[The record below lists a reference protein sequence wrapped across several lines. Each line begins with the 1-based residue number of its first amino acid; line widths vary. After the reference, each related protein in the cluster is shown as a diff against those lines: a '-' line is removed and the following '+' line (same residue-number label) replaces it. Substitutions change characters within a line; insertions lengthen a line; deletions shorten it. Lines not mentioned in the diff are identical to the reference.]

1 MFELSRR
8 FVFAVLVALFTTGA
22 YADIVVNTE
31 ADEDINN
38 AACSL
43 REAITAVD
51 IHGDYNGCADPATT
65 WSKITFAIPG
75 AVGAVHTISL
85 NDKLPTINNTVFIDA
100 TTQGGTICTPG
111 PDLRVQIINGGIV
124 GYGLYLGSAAT
135 GSKIR
140 GLALSGFSG
149 SGGTGI
155 WIQSDA
161 TTIGCVISGMDATG
175 TTAQPNV
182 YGIYVDAKHATI
194 GEATASDWFPNLIS
208 ANSSTNISVTF
219 GADDT
224 LIAGNY
230 VGVDHSGLTPLPSGY
245 GIAVSGAARTH
256 IGTGFSDGPPAHQRN
271 IVGVV
276 NAPPYSANEI
286 DLEGATDTVIAGNYI
301 GVGRD
306 GHTVLPIGI
315 GVGISINTS
324 GNTLIGCNGLGGW
337 DDCRNVIVNPSD
349 GTFFAT
355 AIAAANS
362 STGTAI
368 VNNFV
373 NVAAD
378 GITSLAGP
386 SSSANDCVEL
396 SVNALVARN
405 MISAGDGIDIQ
416 LVSSAGFVN
425 PGIAG
430 TGGAPLNSTDNCFVD
445 TASTG
450 VFTDTATLFFYN
462 WWGAADGPKP
472 AGSGA
477 YASPPVI
484 TAPFLTA
491 PSAYCSVDHI
501 FADGFGG

>member
-8 FVFAVLVALFTTGA
+8 CVFAVLVALFTTNA

-75 AVGAVHTISL
+75 PAGAVHTISL

-100 TTQGGTICTPG
+100 TTQGGTTCTPV
-111 PDLRVQIINGGIV
+111 PDLRVQIIDSGIL

-182 YGIYVDAKHATI
+182 YGIYIDAKHATI
-194 GEATASDWFPNLIS
+194 GEATASDWFPNLIA
-208 ANSSTNISVTF
+208 ANSNTNIVVTF

-230 VGVDHSGLTPLPSGY
+230 IGVDHSGLTPLPSGY
-245 GIAVSGAARTH
+245 GITVSAARTH

-271 IVGVV
+271 IIGVV
-276 NAPPYSANEI
+276 NTPPYASDEI
-286 DLEGATDTVIAGNYI
+286 DLESATDTVVAGNYI

-306 GHTVLPIGI
+306 GHTALPIGI
-315 GVGISINTS
+315 GGGININTS
-324 GNTLIGCNGLGGW
+324 SNTLIGCNGLGDW
-337 DDCRNVIVNPSD
+337 DYCRNVIVNPSD
-349 GTFFAT
+349 GTFVAVD
-355 AIAAANS
+355 IAAGNG
-362 STGTAI
+362 STDTAI
-368 VNNFV
+368 VNNFI

-386 SSSANDCVEL
+386 SSSADDCVAL
-396 SVNALVARN
+396 GVNALVARN
-405 MISAGDGIDIQ
+405 LISAGDGVGIG
-416 LVSSAGFVN
+416 LALSAGFVN
-425 PGIAG
+425 PGLAG
-430 TGGAPLNSTDNCFVD
+430 TGGAPLNSTDNCFADVG
-445 TASTG
+445 STG

-477 YASPPVI
+477 SASPSVI

-491 PSAYCSVDHI
+491 PSPYCSVDHI